1 MKKNQLLE
9 LQKTSKAIDLL
20 KQVNEKIPEKKL
32 HDHSHILYD
41 IRTLL
46 GDKEK
51 DYLEIGIR
59 GSSTASLILHNPYKT
74 KLLCVDP
81 CILNK
86 DEYNGE
92 EKQYPTIIKN
102 LKTNNKNNY
111 TIQVEKSFATDPTL
125 LNYFINIKIQADIL
139 FFNGGT
145 NYDDIMNTWNEYKGF
160 LNPGG
165 FIVFNNYNKDYIKSA
180 VDDMVKTLDSDE
192 FEIIGRINIDSVL
205 LNQFIIYR
213 QNRIWLEVSQAEKTE
228 ARRWGV
234 KYDWEIKNWYIPENA
249 SFKKKVLECWKQI

>member
-1 MKKNQLLE
+1 
-9 LQKTSKAIDLL
+9 
-20 KQVNEKIPEKKL
+20 
-32 HDHSHILYD
+32 
-41 IRTLL
+41 
-46 GDKEK
+46 
-51 DYLEIGIR
+51 
-59 GSSTASLILHNPYKT
+59 
-74 KLLCVDP
+74 
-81 CILNK
+81 
-86 DEYNGE
+86 
-92 EKQYPTIIKN
+92 
-102 LKTNNKNNY
+102 
-111 TIQVEKSFATDPTL
+111 
-125 LNYFINIKIQADIL
+125 
-139 FFNGGT
+139 
-145 NYDDIMNTWNEYKGF
+145 MNTWNEYKGF